1 MAHRLLQIRRG
12 IKSKLPQLSE
22 GEFGFVKDEEKVYIG
37 KANGEGNLLVG
48 GKVTETVISTLFAS
62 NWTSEG
68 VYSFESTYPHASY
81 DLEISPS
88 STCTKEQL
96 EAYCNAMIMG
106 NDSSN
111 AIKALG
117 TVPTIDIP
125 IKIKVVSK

>member
-22 GEFGFVKDEEKVYIG
+22 GELGFVKDEEKVYIG

-48 GKVTETVISTLFAS
+48 GAVSKYVTAKLLPANWANNVYDFET
-62 NWTSEG
+62 
-68 VYSFESTYPHASY
+68 TYPSTEC
-81 DLEISPS
+81 DLEISPG

-96 EAYCNAMIMG
+96 EAYCNAMIVGG
-106 NDSSN
+106 NSSN
-111 AIKALG
+111 KIRALG
-117 TVPTIDIP
+117 AVPVIEIP

>member
-48 GKVTETVISTLFAS
+48 GAVSKYVTAKLLPANWANNVYDFET
-62 NWTSEG
+62 
-68 VYSFESTYPHASY
+68 TYPSTEC
-81 DLEISPS
+81 DLEISPG

-96 EAYCNAMIMG
+96 EAYCNAMIVGG
-106 NDSSN
+106 NSSN
-111 AIKALG
+111 KIRALG
-117 TVPTIDIP
+117 AVPVIEIP